1 MTRAPQH
8 RPAWLVLV
16 AAIMLI
22 SAARLGLTGLFVFSD
37 DQPTST
43 TRTALVVSAEDAAAK
58 TVELASQAVRERH
71 AGLVRLHAGLQVVVA
86 LFLLY
91 VAAAVFSLD
100 PNGRWLGLLSAWV
113 GVVYHVV
120 NTVFG
125 LTVLRPEIMRV
136 APDVVAQV
144 AAGDGAS
151 PVADVL
157 LPALRALSVALP
169 VMTGVFGLAFS
180 GLILVFFA
188 GRRGRDFYGAKPNEG
203 GAT

>member
-1 MTRAPQH
+1 MTRAPKH

-37 DQPTST
+37 DEPTAA

-58 TVELASQAVRERH
+58 TVELASQAVRDHH
-71 AGLVRLHAGLQVVVA
+71 AGLLRLHAGFQVVVA

-100 PNGRWLGLLSAWV
+100 PNGRWLALLAAWV

-120 NTVFG
+120 NVVFG

-144 AAGDGAS
+144 ATGGAAS
-151 PVADVL
+151 PAGEVL

-169 VMTGVFGLAFS
+169 VMTGLFGLAFS
-180 GLILVFFA
+180 GLILVFFG
-188 GRRGRDFYGAKPNEG
+188 GRRGRAFYGASSNEG
-203 GAT
+203 GAA